1 MQSKQRLLRMPNNND
16 NSCVKFMGNINTS
29 RLCFILAM
37 MLTCCLAGCG
47 DFFAKKPTEIES
59 RAILEELRQVKENP
73 NVNNPLPEVYT
84 KPPSRLKIKGGVK
97 LFYFTRHHSVGIIA
111 ELVTQ
116 QLGHK
121 VVQNS
126 RNNQLVIYCGDD
138 AQADKVLE
146 YLELTDVPPIQV
158 NIDCLILERFG
169 DVTMDWETSI
179 MIENF
184 LGEGVTLGENRGTFG
199 TIPAPET
206 GANLGELLSLD
217 PAFPGAA
224 LRESERADFGLDFG
238 YWIDRNVPG
247 HQVRALVDV
256 LESRGYLKIL
266 LNPTLETIN
275 GKTATVTI
283 KDYAPIEEIQTGKGG
298 QSDVFSITKYQWV
311 EDTLTVT
318 PSVYANGYIGLDT
331 KIKVGSRS
339 KPEGVAQRSIITE
352 RSITVPENRIRPG
365 HSLIIG
371 GMRKSE
377 KRSVIRGIPFFKDI
391 PIFGVFF
398 SSKDFEEKGTEII
411 FILTPTI
418 SSGGRDNSEVVADIR
433 RKHESHSYKTE
444 FGDWIADPLG
454 TKIYT
459 EVIEERATVAES
471 AKVVAEMKR
480 ASAEQ
485 TAEEEKAKVEMFK
498 RQVGEITELSE
509 QLKGETQKAIA
520 ESNKTKADAASA
532 KAATDKA
539 EKDLKAARQQL
550 DAGKAQTDK
559 LRQELKKAK
568 VAEAARLKAIVE
580 EKERIRK
587 AAEEAGRV
595 KAEAEA
601 ERLRQEAEKAE
612 PAP

>member
-1 MQSKQRLLRMPNNND
+1 
-16 NSCVKFMGNINTS
+16 MGNINTS